1 MTTPSDSD
9 SFDARPDSGIFKV
22 IRHLNYKVQY
32 AFAEFIDN
40 SIASYEENKDKLL
53 ELDPNY
59 KLRVEIEIGDGKITV
74 RDNAAGI
81 PKNQYPRAFKP
92 AEPPKN
98 PKKGLNEFGMGMKT
112 ASIWLS
118 NYWKVMSSSIEDKE
132 RGTVI
137 FDVDKMIQDKTT
149 IIKPTW
155 SAKPNKNDHGT
166 TIILEKLNRSITS
179 LPAVKAHLA
188 EIYRCYLRSDEI
200 DIRIYRTEDNENSP
214 ENIIKF
220 EELPTLKASAFYP
233 NGPKEKVKWEK
244 NIDIQ
249 INDNLKISG
258 YVKILE
264 KGSTTK
270 AGLYLF
276 RRNRLIIG
284 ASEPYRPFEIFGRSN
299 SFPYQRIYGELHL
312 KGYKVTHTK
321 DDIIWGSE
329 GDDEATLI
337 KEVRKAIQGGGLNL
351 IMQALNYR
359 TKVLED
365 TGDLEKTVEK
375 ENKRLEDEIKTK
387 KEDLENIVEE
397 ENKDR
402 DKDDDDSN
410 LPVATLSEP
419 DISKRIGSRK
429 FTIIIN
435 DENWIFDIVVDK
447 NSSDD
452 SLFKTQ
458 TFKKPSKEQIKET
471 TCKITINANNRFA
484 RNYLNRDEEFYEV
497 ILRFAVASSF
507 AKAQCDSVG
516 LPYTNQFLRYMNE
529 SLTLLDGST
538 KNI

>member
-118 NYWKVMSSSIEDKE
+118 NYWRVMSSSLEDKE

-137 FDVDKMIQDKTT
+137 FDVDKMILDKTT

-155 SAKPNKNDHGT
+155 SPKPNKNDHGT

-188 EIYRCYLRSDEI
+188 EIYRCYLRTGEI
-200 DIRIYRTEDNENSP
+200 DIRIYRTEDSENSP
-214 ENIIKF
+214 ESIIKF

-337 KEVRKAIQGGGLNL
+337 KEVRKALQGGGLNL

-365 TGDLEKTVEK
+365 TSDLEKTVEK
-375 ENKRLEDEIKTK
+375 ENKRLEDELKNK
-387 KEDLENIVEE
+387 SDGLKDIVEE
-397 ENKDR
+397 EIDEDISDEEPPNQPEV
-402 DKDDDDSN
+402 N
-410 LPVATLSEP
+410 LPSPTVVN
-419 DISKRIGSRK
+419 RIGKINK
-429 FTIIIN
+429 FTVEIN
-435 DENWIFDIVVDK
+435 GENWVFDIAVEK
-447 NSSDD
+447 NSDD
-452 SLFKTQ
+452 APVFKTE
-458 TFKKPSKEQIKET
+458 TIKKQSKEHTRET
-471 TCKITINANNRFA
+471 TCKITINANNKFA
-484 RNYLNRDEEFYEV
+484 RNYLNRDDEFYEM
-497 ILRFAVASSF
+497 ILRFAAASSF
-507 AKAQCDSVG
+507 AKARCDSVG
-516 LPYTNQFLRYMNE
+516 LKYTNKFLHYMNE
-529 SLTLLDGST
+529 SLTLLDGSN
-538 KNI
+538 KN

>member
-22 IRHLNYKVQY
+22 IKHLNYKVQY

-81 PKNQYPRAFKP
+81 AKNQYPRAFKP

-118 NYWKVMSSSIEDKE
+118 NYWRVMSSSLEDKE
-132 RGTVI
+132 RGTVV

-155 SAKPNKNDHGT
+155 SPKPNKNDHGT

-179 LPAVKAHLA
+179 LPAVKSHLA
-188 EIYRCYLRSDEI
+188 EIYRCYLRSGEI
-200 DIRIYRTEDNENSP
+200 DIRIYRTEDSENSP
-214 ENIIKF
+214 ESIIKF
-220 EELPTLKASAFYP
+220 EELSTLEASASYP

-337 KEVRKAIQGGGLNL
+337 KEVRKAIQGGNLNL

-359 TKVLED
+359 AKILDERI
-365 TGDLEKTVEK
+365 DLEKTIEN
-375 ENKRLEDEIKTK
+375 ENKRLEEEIKTK
-387 KEDLENIVEE
+387 REELKDVVEEDSVSINVDKEDLT
-397 ENKDR
+397 R
-402 DKDDDDSN
+402 
-410 LPVATLSEP
+410 PVNTTNEVNP
-419 DISKRIGSRK
+419 SKQIGARK
-429 FTIIIN
+429 FTIVIN
-435 DENWIFDIVVDK
+435 DENWIFDIIVEN
-447 NSSDD
+447 NSGDD
-452 SLFKTQ
+452 PLFITKAI
-458 TFKKPSKEQIKET
+458 KKQGKEQIRET
-471 TCKITINANNRFA
+471 TCKISINANNRFA
-484 RNYLNRDEEFYEV
+484 RNYLNRDEDFYEM

-507 AKAQCDSVG
+507 AKARCDSVG
-516 LPYTNQFLRYMNE
+516 LAYTNSFLRYMNE

-538 KNI
+538 KNT

>member
-22 IRHLNYKVQY
+22 IKHLNYKVQY

-118 NYWKVMSSSIEDKE
+118 NYWRVMSSSIEDKE

-155 SAKPNKNDHGT
+155 SPKPNKNDHGT

-188 EIYRCYLRSDEI
+188 EIYRCYLRTGEI
-200 DIRIYRTEDNENSP
+200 DIRIYRTEDSENSP
-214 ENIIKF
+214 ESIIKF

-365 TGDLEKTVEK
+365 TSGLEKTVES

-387 KEDLENIVEE
+387 SKELKNIVEE
-397 ENKDR
+397 NIEGEDPPPPA
-402 DKDDDDSN
+402 
-410 LPVATLSEP
+410 LQE
-419 DISKRIGSRK
+419 SKKQDNIGSRK
-429 FTIIIN
+429 FTIVIN
-435 DENWIFDIVVDK
+435 DENWIFDIVVEK
-447 NSSDD
+447 NPGDAP
-452 SLFKTQ
+452 LFRTETVKKTN
-458 TFKKPSKEQIKET
+458 KEKLNET
-471 TCKITINANNRFA
+471 TCKISINANNRFA

-507 AKAQCDSVG
+507 AKARCDSVG
-516 LPYTNQFLRYMNE
+516 LAYTNSFLRYMNE

-538 KNI
+538 NNT

>member
-9 SFDARPDSGIFKV
+9 SFDSRPDSGIFKV
-22 IRHLNYKVQY
+22 IKHLNYKAQY

-40 SIASYEENKDKLL
+40 SISSYEENKVALRA
-53 ELDPNY
+53 LDPKY
-59 KLRVEIEIGDGKITV
+59 RLRVEIEIGDGKITV
-74 RDNAAGI
+74 RDNAGGI
-81 PKNQYPRAFKP
+81 PRDQYPRAFKT
-92 AEPPKN
+92 AEPPKD

-118 NYWKVMSSSIEDKE
+118 NYWKVVSSSIEDNQK
-132 RGTVI
+132 GTVI
-137 FDVDKMIQDKTT
+137 FDVNKMIDEKAT
-149 IIKPTW
+149 ILKPTW
-155 SAKPNKNDHGT
+155 VPKTNKKEHGT
-166 TIILEKLNRSITS
+166 TIVLDKLNRSITS

-188 EIYRCYLRSDEI
+188 EIYRCYLRSGEV
-200 DIRIYRTEDNENSP
+200 DIRIFRTEDDENSP
-214 ENIIKF
+214 ESIIEF
-220 EELPTLKASAFYP
+220 EDLPALVATAHYP
-233 NGPKEKVKWEK
+233 NGPKEKVTWEK
-244 NIDIQ
+244 KIDVK
-249 INDNLKISG
+249 LPSG
-258 YVKILE
+258 HRITGQVKILE
-264 KGSTTK
+264 KGSTAK

-284 ASEPYRPFEIFGRSN
+284 ASEPYRPLEIFGRSN
-299 SFPYQRIYGELHL
+299 SFPYQRIFGELHL
-312 KGYKVTHTK
+312 EGYDVTHTK
-321 DDIIWGSE
+321 DDIIWGSK
-329 GDDEATLI
+329 GDDEATFI
-337 KEVRKAIQGGGLNL
+337 KEIKKAIQGGGLNL

-359 TKVLED
+359 AKTLDENK
-365 TGDLEKTVEK
+365 DLVKTVES

-397 ENKDR
+397 ENKDT
-402 DKDDDDSN
+402 DKDDDSN
-410 LPVATLSEP
+410 LPVATLSEA

-429 FTIIIN
+429 FTIVIN

-447 NSSDD
+447 NSSND

-538 KNI
+538 KNT